1 MDQSALSAREAAEL
15 EALRPLVTRGKIM
28 PGTASWDRYL
38 ELTDRA
44 SGAVTAQPDDGFRLD
59 HAPIHSR
66 GVAAY
71 VGLYC
76 EDGDPTG
83 ATTRRLQRWRKLG
96 AENGQPAPLG
106 DPSAMIG
113 WYESMRGAGH
123 IKHSLPDMLLDAAAR
138 ASAPPTV
145 NDSLTAAVEAAVK
158 DSLTA
163 PASEEEDMDG
173 ADYSTRSVIA
183 RLQQDEAR
191 LHRRYQQAVASGAP
205 EAEQEVL
212 RKRWSEASE
221 LLIMQ
226 RARAEKVRELLDP
239 LEVNSALVRFLP
251 ALASS
256 LVAGLA
262 PYLPAD
268 QAAAAVRAAFAAAPN
283 RIEEF
288 LAA

>member
-15 EALRPLVTRGKIM
+15 EALRPLVSRGKIM

-44 SGAVTAQPDDGFRLD
+44 SGAVAAQPDDGFRLD
-59 HAPIHSR
+59 PAPIHSR

-123 IKHSLPDMLLDAAAR
+123 IKHSIPDMLLDAAAR
-138 ASAPPTV
+138 AAAPPEV
-145 NDSLTAAVEAAVK
+145 KESLTAAVEVPA
-158 DSLTA
+158 DPLPA
-163 PASEEEDMDG
+163 PACDEEDMDG

-191 LHRRYQQAVASGAP
+191 LHRRYQQAVAAGAP

-251 ALASS
+251 ALANS

-262 PYLPAD
+262 AFLPAE

>member
-1 MDQSALSAREAAEL
+1 
-15 EALRPLVTRGKIM
+15 
-28 PGTASWDRYL
+28 
-38 ELTDRA
+38 
-44 SGAVTAQPDDGFRLD
+44 
-59 HAPIHSR
+59 
-66 GVAAY
+66 
-71 VGLYC
+71 
-76 EDGDPTG
+76 
-83 ATTRRLQRWRKLG
+83 
-96 AENGQPAPLG
+96 
-106 DPSAMIG
+106 MIG

-138 ASAPPTV
+138 ASAPPAV
-145 NDSLTAAVEAAVK
+145 KDSLTAAVEAAT
-158 DSLTA
+158 DPQ
-163 PASEEEDMDG
+163 PALVCEEEDMDG

-191 LHRRYQQAVASGAP
+191 LHRRYQQAVAAGAP

-251 ALASS
+251 ALANS

-262 PYLPAD
+262 PYLPAE

>member
-1 MDQSALSAREAAEL
+1 MDQSALSHREAAEL
-15 EALRPLVTRGKIM
+15 EALRPLVNRGKIM

-44 SGAVTAQPDDGFRLD
+44 SGAVAAQPDDGFRLD
-59 HAPIHSR
+59 AVPIHSR

-106 DPSAMIG
+106 DPSAMIS

-138 ASAPPTV
+138 STAPRTV
-145 NDSLTAAVEAAVK
+145 NDSLTVAVEAPADPVP
-158 DSLTA
+158 A

-191 LHRRYQQAVASGAP
+191 LHRRYQQAVAAGAP

-251 ALASS
+251 ALANS

>member
-44 SGAVTAQPDDGFRLD
+44 SGAAAAQPDDGFRLD
-59 HAPIHSR
+59 PAPIHSR

-76 EDGDPTG
+76 VDGDPTG

-123 IKHSLPDMLLDAAAR
+123 IKHAIPDMLLDAAAR
-138 ASAPPTV
+138 ASAPPTI
-145 NDSLTAAVEAAVK
+145 NESLTVAVATAAEP
-158 DSLTA
+158 LPA
-163 PASEEEDMDG
+163 PVAEDEDMDG

-191 LHRRYQQAVASGAP
+191 LHRRYQLAVANGAP

-251 ALASS
+251 ALANS

-262 PYLPAD
+262 AYLPTE

>member
-44 SGAVTAQPDDGFRLD
+44 SGAVAAQPDDGFRLD
-59 HAPIHSR
+59 PVPIHSR

-145 NDSLTAAVEAAVK
+145 NESLTVGVEA
-158 DSLTA
+158 TA
-163 PASEEEDMDG
+163 DPQPAAASEEEDMDG

-191 LHRRYQQAVASGAP
+191 LHRRYQQAVAAGAP